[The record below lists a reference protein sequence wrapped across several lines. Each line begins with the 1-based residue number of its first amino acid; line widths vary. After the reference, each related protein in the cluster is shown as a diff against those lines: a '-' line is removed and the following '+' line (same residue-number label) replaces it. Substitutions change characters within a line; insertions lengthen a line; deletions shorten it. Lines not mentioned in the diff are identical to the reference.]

1 MKSKSFINKL
11 SLSNE
16 LPLYLLIFPYFINFA
31 ISGSEIQGSK
41 LIQISGFGIIASAI
55 PFIVGYIFRRIRL
68 GRLLSFLDAEIPDN
82 GLDIKKIK
90 LGLLRHP
97 LWEGIV
103 IVFRWTIA
111 ILAFLAVAI
120 YFFDLKPKE
129 YLSIPY
135 GCFMMIPIL
144 FLAFYFQTEVKLIPI
159 LKNEIFL
166 NHDLH
171 YKEIKTLTLYQRNLI
186 TLFSLTILPIMT
198 LGYYLVCN
206 YLNFIALPNLWFQ
219 LPFVFIMM
227 ILIIIWTS
235 IVGSNSMNSDI
246 ENINQSIISIINGN
260 LKSKIPNISST
271 NLNITVDKMNF
282 FIEKLDNYF
291 QSVNHESS
299 RLKNQSDILKVNSSD
314 VFEKMQNDKSSLSS
328 ISISIQAINQ
338 VSSSIMETITNQSE
352 RTSGLDNDLAS
363 INSNMD
369 KMVEEAKDLTLSAA
383 ATTEHSQITQDVV
396 EQALQKVSNLVQ
408 SNDRI
413 KETVSI
419 VEEIS
424 DQINLLSLNASIEAA
439 RAGEYGR
446 GFAVVA
452 SEVSRLADKTSEN
465 INRIKS
471 IVKDSQA
478 FSKESINAMQEIQA
492 KVKIALEE
500 TKSIDDRIQKISQL
514 TEFNSERIR
523 KAKET
528 IHELNSRAGQI
539 SKNIIEQS
547 NSTEEINESLED
559 ISSSNELVVQSFE
572 QLKSLSH
579 EIQAISQILDENL
592 REFRLD

>member
-1 MKSKSFINKL
+1 
-11 SLSNE
+11 
-16 LPLYLLIFPYFINFA
+16 
-31 ISGSEIQGSK
+31 
-41 LIQISGFGIIASAI
+41 
-55 PFIVGYIFRRIRL
+55 
-68 GRLLSFLDAEIPDN
+68 
-82 GLDIKKIK
+82 
-90 LGLLRHP
+90 
-97 LWEGIV
+97 
-103 IVFRWTIA
+103 
-111 ILAFLAVAI
+111 
-120 YFFDLKPKE
+120 
-129 YLSIPY
+129 
-135 GCFMMIPIL
+135 
-144 FLAFYFQTEVKLIPI
+144 
-159 LKNEIFL
+159 
-166 NHDLH
+166 
-171 YKEIKTLTLYQRNLI
+171 
-186 TLFSLTILPIMT
+186 
-198 LGYYLVCN
+198 
-206 YLNFIALPNLWFQ
+206 
-219 LPFVFIMM
+219 
-227 ILIIIWTS
+227 
-235 IVGSNSMNSDI
+235 
-246 ENINQSIISIINGN
+246 
-260 LKSKIPNISST
+260 
-271 NLNITVDKMNF
+271 
-282 FIEKLDNYF
+282 
-291 QSVNHESS
+291 
-299 RLKNQSDILKVNSSD
+299 
-314 VFEKMQNDKSSLSS
+314 
-328 ISISIQAINQ
+328 
-338 VSSSIMETITNQSE
+338 METITNQSE
-352 RTSGLDNDLAS
+352 RTSGLDSDLAS

-383 ATTEHSQITQDVV
+383 ATTQHSQITQEVV

-471 IVKDSQA
+471 IVKDSKA

>member
-1 MKSKSFINKL
+1 
-11 SLSNE
+11 
-16 LPLYLLIFPYFINFA
+16 
-31 ISGSEIQGSK
+31 
-41 LIQISGFGIIASAI
+41 
-55 PFIVGYIFRRIRL
+55 
-68 GRLLSFLDAEIPDN
+68 
-82 GLDIKKIK
+82 
-90 LGLLRHP
+90 
-97 LWEGIV
+97 
-103 IVFRWTIA
+103 
-111 ILAFLAVAI
+111 
-120 YFFDLKPKE
+120 
-129 YLSIPY
+129 
-135 GCFMMIPIL
+135 
-144 FLAFYFQTEVKLIPI
+144 
-159 LKNEIFL
+159 
-166 NHDLH
+166 
-171 YKEIKTLTLYQRNLI
+171 
-186 TLFSLTILPIMT
+186 
-198 LGYYLVCN
+198 
-206 YLNFIALPNLWFQ
+206 
-219 LPFVFIMM
+219 
-227 ILIIIWTS
+227 
-235 IVGSNSMNSDI
+235 
-246 ENINQSIISIINGN
+246 
-260 LKSKIPNISST
+260 
-271 NLNITVDKMNF
+271 
-282 FIEKLDNYF
+282 
-291 QSVNHESS
+291 
-299 RLKNQSDILKVNSSD
+299 
-314 VFEKMQNDKSSLSS
+314 
-328 ISISIQAINQ
+328 
-338 VSSSIMETITNQSE
+338 
-352 RTSGLDNDLAS
+352 
-363 INSNMD
+363 
-369 KMVEEAKDLTLSAA
+369 
-383 ATTEHSQITQDVV
+383 
-396 EQALQKVSNLVQ
+396 VQ

-478 FSKESINAMQEIQA
+478 YSKESINAMQEIQA